1 MIKILPFLILLLM
14 NSLFAIEP
22 IVLTVDKGEYPIG
35 LNLEILEDKEGKLTL
50 ADVRK
55 NEIENLWTKSNK
67 EVPSFGYT
75 KSAFWVRFK
84 TNAPLNEKYL
94 LEVAFPALD
103 WIDFYTILSDNT
115 IIVRESGDFRPFSQ
129 RDIQYRT
136 FTFILEPH
144 ANAEKEYYIRFA
156 GEGSLQLPIIIW
168 SPIAF
173 AEKVNNEMLGMGLY
187 FGIMLVMFV
196 YNLFLWLSVRDKN
209 YFYYVVYIAASSF
222 FLLNNSGI
230 TYQYFWVWSPAVY
243 NLLVPTGLYLILFSV
258 LIFTVSF
265 LQIKKNIPLLYK
277 ILKFLFIVLILTYLF
292 GLPVSFRFT
301 MVSGIIVGMA
311 SFLLCLFAGI
321 IMVRRGYRPAIFYL
335 VAWTAFLIGAIVL
348 ALKTMG
354 VLPSNVFTGNAMQV
368 GSVME
373 VVLLSLG
380 LADRINDLKKQ
391 NELAQAQV
399 LANQRLAIENLEKAN
414 QLKDEFLANTSHE
427 LRTPL
432 NGIIG
437 IAESLMDGVA
447 GNQTS
452 KAKENLHL
460 IISSGKRLSNLVN
473 DILDFSKLKHR
484 DLQINLQSVDIFSL
498 TNLIIKLCSPL
509 IKNRNLKIINEIPH
523 DVPSVIADEDRLQQI
538 LYNLIGNA
546 IKFTEEGTITIS
558 AELVGV
564 LVVEMQ
570 HALSIPTRLMQITV
584 TDTGIGIPKDQLH
597 SIFEFFEQ
605 VDSSNTRKYGGTGL
619 GLSVTKQLVELHGGK
634 IYAESE
640 FGKGSKF
647 IFTLPATNDKPQI
660 RREELLVQ
668 KVVEAYE
675 DILNL
680 PSDEILQSESNL
692 KKSDSTAFHIL
703 VVDDE
708 PVNLQVIFNHFTFR
722 GYRVTVASNGMDALK
737 ILERDK
743 PDIVLM
749 DVMMPMMTGFEVS
762 QIIREK
768 YNMNELPIVF
778 LTANNRTSDMQEGFD
793 LEGNDYIVKP
803 FSKDE
808 LLSRIG
814 THIKL
819 KERTEQLLH
828 YNQNLERI
836 VKDRTAELNNSLETI
851 KEDLLL
857 AQKIQKNILFTNPD
871 LLKELKIITTYIPM
885 SEVGGDFYEISKWD
899 ESIYRIFLADAT
911 GHGVQAAMIT
921 MAIKGIYDNI
931 KNLNLDIAQIMDVF
945 NSDYLYK
952 YKSLNSYMTA
962 IIIEIDMKQQTLKYV
977 SAGHPA
983 GILLQNTEV
992 IRLGYTGRIIGISE
1006 HNTYKS
1012 LIFPFTRND
1021 RLYIFTDGIF
1031 EEFSSQSEEFGE
1043 ERLISILA
1051 DNKSLSIENTVEEVL
1066 KQLDQFLDGRK
1077 RQDDITILGIEYP
1090 A

>member
-1 MIKILPFLILLLM
+1 MIKILSFLFLFLV
-14 NSLFAIEP
+14 NNLFAFDT
-22 IVLTVDKGEYPIG
+22 VFLTADKGEYPIG
-35 LNLEILEDKEGKLTL
+35 RSLEILEDKEGNLKLE
-50 ADVRK
+50 DVRK
-55 NEIENLWTKSNK
+55 KDIENLWVKSDK

-94 LEVAFPALD
+94 LEIAFPALD
-103 WIDFYTILSDNT
+103 WIDFYTILNDNKV
-115 IIVRESGDFRPFSQ
+115 IVRNSGDYRPFKD

-136 FTFILEPH
+136 FTFILESH
-144 ANAEKEYYIRFA
+144 SNTEKEYYIRFA
-156 GEGSLQLPIIIW
+156 GEGSLQFPIAIW
-168 SPIAF
+168 SPFAF
-173 AEKVNNEMLGMGLY
+173 AEKVSNETIALSLY

-209 YFYYVVYIAASSF
+209 YFYYIVYIAASSF

-230 TYQYFWVWSPAVY
+230 TYQYFWVGSPAIY
-243 NLLVPTGLYLILFSV
+243 NLLIPTCMYLTLLSV
-258 LIFTVSF
+258 ITFTISF
-265 LQIKKNIPLLYK
+265 LQVKKNTPLFYK
-277 ILKFLFIVLILTYLF
+277 ILKFLFILLVLTYISI
-292 GLPVSFRFT
+292 LPFSFRLT
-301 MVSGIIVGMA
+301 MVSGIILGMA

-321 IMVRRGYRPAIFYL
+321 TMVKRGYRPAIFYL
-335 VAWTAFLIGAIVL
+335 VAWTAFLIGAIIL
-348 ALKTMG
+348 SLKTIG
-354 VLPSNVFTGNAMQV
+354 VIPSNVYTGNAMQV
-368 GSVME
+368 GSALE

-391 NELAQAQV
+391 NELAQAQA

-447 GNQTS
+447 GNQTH
-452 KAKENLHL
+452 KAKENLDL

-473 DILDFSKLKHR
+473 DILDFSKLKHK

-498 TNLIIKLCSPL
+498 TNLIIKLCYPL
-509 IKNRNLKIINEIPH
+509 TKNKNLKIINEIPN
-523 DVPSVIADEDRLQQI
+523 DIPFVNADEDRLQQI

-546 IKFTEEGTITIS
+546 IKFTEEGTITIR
-558 AELVGV
+558 AELIYIDA
-564 LVVEMQ
+564 VEAQ
-570 HALSIPTRLMQITV
+570 HDASLRRSMQITIA
-584 TDTGIGIPKDQLH
+584 DTGIGIPKDKLQ

-605 VDSSNTRKYGGTGL
+605 VDNSNTRKYGGTGL
-619 GLSVTKQLVELHGGK
+619 GLSVTKQLVELQGGK

-640 FGKGSKF
+640 LGKGSRF
-647 IFTLPATNDKPQI
+647 IFTLMATDDKPQV
-660 RREELLVQ
+660 RPEEILV
-668 KVVEAYE
+668 KKAVEVYE

-680 PSDEILQSESNL
+680 PVEEILQSELKL
-692 KKSDSTAFHIL
+692 KKLDSDAFHIL

-708 PVNLQVIFNHFTFR
+708 PVNLQVISNHFTFR
-722 GYRVTVASNGMDALK
+722 GYRVTTVSNGIDALK
-737 ILERDK
+737 ILEHNK
-743 PDIVLM
+743 PDIILL

-778 LTANNRTSDMQEGFD
+778 LTAKNRTSDMQEGFD
-793 LEGNDYIVKP
+793 AEGNDYIVKP
-803 FSKDE
+803 FSRNE

-819 KERTEQLLH
+819 KERTEQLLN

-836 VKDRTAELNNSLETI
+836 VKERTAELNNSLEAI

-857 AQKIQKNILFTNPD
+857 AQKIQKNILFTNPAF
-871 LLKELKIITTYIPM
+871 LKELKIFPMYIPM
-885 SEVGGDFYEISKWD
+885 SEVGGDFYDISKCD
-899 ESIYRIFLADAT
+899 EFTYRIFLADAT

-921 MAIKGIYDNI
+921 MAIKGIYDNV
-931 KNLNLDIAQIMDVF
+931 KNFNVDISKIMEIFNNEYLN
-945 NSDYLYK
+945 K
-952 YKSLNSYMTA
+952 YKSLNCFLTT
-962 IIIEIDMKQQTLKYV
+962 ILVEIDIKHQQLKYV

-983 GILLQNTEV
+983 GILLQNNKV
-992 IRLGYTGRIIGISE
+992 HSLGYTGRIIGISD
-1006 HNTYKS
+1006 NSTYKS
-1012 LIFPFTRND
+1012 FEFPFKKND
-1021 RLYIFTDGIF
+1021 RLFIFTDGIF
-1031 EEFSSQSEEFGE
+1031 EEFNSKSQEFGE
-1043 ERLISILA
+1043 ERLVSILV
-1051 DNKSLSIENTVEEVL
+1051 DNLSLSIESTAEEAL